1 MYLVKNYKVISI
13 TNKDTIISFNLYY
26 YVYIGLSL
34 FEL

>member
-1 MYLVKNYKVISI
+1 MFPVKNYKVIDIS
-13 TNKDTIISFNLYY
+13 NKDTIISFILYY